1 MNFKFSSIGKVIGKV
16 KIVFSHSILVFVTY
30 IKKYFFM
37 TLNPISAIVQLT
49 EHLGFEP
56 GVREAAP
63 HSVFHVDNA
72 AI

>member
-37 TLNPISAIVQLT
+37 ISAIVQLT